1 MPRSGLTAARLVD
14 VAADLADEIG
24 FDALTVSA
32 LARAVDVRPASLYS
46 HLDGSDD
53 IRRRVALLAL
63 EEMATAVGAVIAGR
77 AGRDALVAM
86 ADSYRDYAR
95 AHPGRYDA
103 TRVGLDHATAM
114 SSAGP
119 RLSELTAAVLRG
131 YPVPDADHP
140 HAIRLL
146 GSTLHGYIQ
155 LEAAGSFDHSPP
167 STEESWHRVVATL
180 DASLEAWS

>member
-1 MPRSGLTAARLVD
+1 MPRSGLTASRLVD

-32 LARAVDVRPASLYS
+32 LARAVDVKPASLYS

-53 IRRRVALLAL
+53 VRRRVALLAL
-63 EEMATAVGAVIAGR
+63 DEMAAAVGAAVAGR
-77 AGRDALVAM
+77 SGHDALTAM
-86 ADSYRDYAR
+86 ADAYRDYAR

-103 TRVGLDHATAM
+103 TRVGLDHETAM

-119 RLSELTAAVLRG
+119 RLSQLTAAVLRG
-131 YPVPDADHP
+131 YPVPEADHQ

-146 GSTLHGYIQ
+146 GSTLHGFIQ

-167 STEESWHRVVATL
+167 DPVDSWRRVVDALHAT
-180 DASLEAWS
+180 LEAWS